1 MEKKKIYVTAH
12 AGCMNTKRDSLESIV
27 AGINAGA
34 NIVEVDIRFMNNCI
48 PILSHD
54 KFKFKIRKHIIRLEE
69 VLKIVKE
76 FNNIKINLDIKEI
89 EGIVYLKELLYKTG
103 MNNRV
108 FLTGI
113 SYDLVGQVLEKHID
127 IPYFLNI
134 DLNLFNRISKDYIIE
149 QIKMIDNLNVLGINI
164 DYHFVTPKLVED
176 IHNVNKKL
184 SVWTVDNIKDIFR
197 MIEYGVDNITTN
209 KVDLVA
215 EILKEKNLYLD
226 SNSTQE

>member
-12 AGCMNTKRDSLESIV
+12 AGCMNTKMDSLESII

-54 KFKFKIRKHIIRLEE
+54 KLKIRKHIIRLEE
-69 VLKIVKE
+69 ALKIVKE

-89 EGIVYLKELLYKTG
+89 EGIIYLKELLYKTG

-113 SYDLVGQVLEKHID
+113 SYDLVGQVLEKPID

-134 DLNLFNRISKDYIIE
+134 DPNLFNRTNKDYIIE
-149 QIKMIDNLNVLGINI
+149 QIKMINNMDVLGINI

-176 IHNVNKKL
+176 IHNINKKL
-184 SVWTVDNIKDIFR
+184 SVWTVDNFDDIYR

-209 KVDLVA
+209 KVDMVA